1 MTQLLAEWERGEP
14 VRVRIS
20 TVLNGLPLSAGVC
33 PREDLQIVPLALST
47 AQLPRL
53 PFSSSVSPRDYLGL
67 TMLTLRC
74 LAAPVL
80 FQPKADSQERT
91 VRVQFD
97 DDVDFDLVCEVVSL
111 HTNRHVGWTVIWH
124 DYPDAASFCL
134 EGPKCWSHGHGRL
147 KPVSWKRMNF
157 DDETGGARITLSD
170 DVLPQHLDE
179 GKLGRTIEALRGA
192 DRKVDIAVKR
202 WRRSMQH
209 EARLE
214 DAYIDL
220 RIALESLYLRDFAN
234 EHSQEMRF
242 RLALFGAWHLAEDLD
257 ERRSIRKTL
266 RNAYDTASKA
276 CTPGNSRIR
285 NSSIFETHEISA
297 GGGYSSFCSRGLRRT
312 GAT

>member
-1 MTQLLAEWERGEP
+1 
-14 VRVRIS
+14 
-20 TVLNGLPLSAGVC
+20 
-33 PREDLQIVPLALST
+33 
-47 AQLPRL
+47 
-53 PFSSSVSPRDYLGL
+53 
-67 TMLTLRC
+67 
-74 LAAPVL
+74 
-80 FQPKADSQERT
+80 
-91 VRVQFD
+91 
-97 DDVDFDLVCEVVSL
+97 
-111 HTNRHVGWTVIWH
+111 
-124 DYPDAASFCL
+124 
-134 EGPKCWSHGHGRL
+134 
-147 KPVSWKRMNF
+147 MNF

-276 CTPGNSRIR
+276 VHSGELPDKEFKHLRDAR
-285 NSSIFETHEISA
+285 NL
-297 GGGYSSFCSRGLRRT
+297 CRRGILKLLLKRPPKDWGDLIL
-312 GAT
+312 GAKAC